1 MNEQQFLKNFA
12 KILNVEDKFEEME
25 QQRLKEQKLLER
37 FGAVLGVEVEEE
49 KLKDVPSILIAKAD
63 VIEQIA
69 EQLPDPEP
77 IVEDV
82 IPPNPVLPVKDI
94 ITKSVEKIAAAS
106 PKDVQ
111 KVIDSIPDSLRKEL
125 DIIKSTITNLH
136 SVALRQSQMGGGGAG
151 SIDQLDHRTTVV
163 VSDSYNVGRHDYYI
177 GVDYPGNVAVYLPN
191 TVNNGRVLVIKDES
205 GSAAHYP
212 ITVVGRVDNDP
223 DGFIMR
229 VNNGAVQLIYRNGW
243 RII

>member
-1 MNEQQFLKNFA
+1 MNEQDFLRNFA
-12 KILNVEDKFEEME
+12 KILKVEDKFDEME
-25 QQRLKEQKLLER
+25 QQRLREQALLEKL
-37 FGAVLGVEVEEE
+37 GAALGVAVVHEQR
-49 KLKDVPSILIAKAD
+49 DVPEILIAKAD

-69 EQLPDPEP
+69 DRLPDPEP
-77 IVEDV
+77 ITEDV
-82 IPPNPVLPVKDI
+82 IPPNPILPVKDI
-94 ITKSVEKIAAAS
+94 VTKSVEKIASAK

-111 KVIDSIPDSLRKEL
+111 KVLDSIPPSLRKEL
-125 DIIKSTITNLH
+125 DIIKKTITDLH

-151 SIDQLDHRTTVV
+151 SVDQLDHRTTVV

-177 GVDYPGNVAVYLPN
+177 GVDYPGNVAVYLPT

-223 DGFIMR
+223 DGFILR

>member
-1 MNEQQFLKNFA
+1 MNEQDFLKNFA
-12 KILNVEDKFEEME
+12 KILKVEDKFEEME
-25 QQRLKEQKLLER
+25 QQRMKEQKMLER
-37 FGAVLGVEVEEE
+37 FGAALGVKVIQEERTVPESLITKAEV
-49 KLKDVPSILIAKAD
+49 IQHIAD
-63 VIEQIA
+63 
-69 EQLPDPEP
+69 QLPDPEP

-82 IPPNPVLPVKDI
+82 IPPNPILPVKDI
-94 ITKSVEKIAAAS
+94 VTKSVEKIAAAS

-136 SVALRQSQMGGGGAG
+136 SFALRQSQMGGGGAG
-151 SIDQLDHRTTVV
+151 SVDQLDHRTTVV
-163 VSDSYNVGRHDYYI
+163 VSDSYTVGRHDYYI
-177 GVDYPGNVAVYLPN
+177 GVDYPDNVSIYLPT
-191 TVNNGRVLVIKDES
+191 TVNNGRVIVIKDES

-223 DGFIMR
+223 DGFILK
-229 VNNGAVQLIYRNGW
+229 VNNGAVQMIYRNGW